1 METMP
6 ETTSD
11 TDTAN
16 DANSI
21 AAVIADWQSKLL
33 QMDRRNPLL
42 YFDPE
47 RRTTIRIASHTPD
60 AIHHRLGSTTRR
72 LKFDYIHPQ
81 PRGGNRFMRPEE
93 RDAAEH
99 IARGDISA
107 DDVTAHE
114 LQRRL
119 EILRKRAKEQREE
132 QGLSVLS
139 LALGLLSWVD
149 ANGNQADAPLLLYQV
164 DLDRNSPREP
174 FTLGEEDEDIHHN
187 HTLAVKLREFGIEL
201 PEYDA
206 DAPSEYFAAVRRQL
220 VDSRLGAPR
229 PGWSVKEDVYLA
241 AFAYSKLAMWNDLE
255 RIRVHGVRHP
265 IARAL
270 AGDAPDI
277 RGLPS
282 PMPLDDLDRQVAGG
296 LDDALDIRDSSLP
309 LPADYS
315 QLIAVAGVKYGRN
328 LIVHGP
334 PGTGKSQ
341 TIANMIAAAI
351 ADDKKVLFVSEKS
364 AALDVVKRRLDDI
377 GLGVFCLDLHSE
389 RGRKSNVYE
398 QLRQSIDD
406 PRLIDAS
413 QFDYAEL
420 EALRHKL
427 NATVRALHVRREP
440 LGDTAFRMHARLAAS
455 QRAPS
460 AAFEVANVE
469 ELSAARFASILD
481 SARRIAQYPRPFREL
496 ATSHWR
502 ALRQDEPSL
511 GLADAIR
518 ADMAALDDAAQALT
532 SAAANVANAIG
543 LEPPRAWLETP
554 SMRDAA
560 LHLSRAPRLGVPPR
574 WIEAGAVAELRPLS
588 ERQSET
594 QRELRA
600 LSDELRARFALDDGE
615 RAPAWDCEDLLE
627 RIRLDASERNLLAWL
642 LGGDYSSR
650 LVERELAAFDC
661 LERLR
666 GSLYEAL
673 SAAAAL
679 AKTLGLDAPD
689 SLSEIQRQIELA
701 DAIARTAPIPQSWL
715 APRATEALS
724 TDVADARQTAEAL
737 DAAEAKLFADYDE
750 EIVGAVDR
758 RMLNRYRVDHR
769 SRFKRIFSRAY
780 REDRDLLRSLRRE
793 PGGESYEGD
802 MAATAL
808 AVEVSRLRRNWA
820 DLEGEIRSELGAHF
834 LGRRTNWDELA
845 GRLARADELIAGW
858 RGSRP
863 TLETLLADS
872 NSPVELRELIDPAT
886 EASDS
891 LRALLREAAPLELG
905 EILNGNISLSHVIDA
920 LERAAPTLRRLRD
933 CVTTPTQAAIAPL
946 GNLDTLA
953 ELLRAANR
961 VQRIERD
968 SERSANA
975 LAAKFGARFAGLDTD
990 WGDVDAAL
998 DWAERMK
1005 NMWEKLGGAHP
1016 SPALREHCANPRV
1029 SQYYER
1035 LADSAT
1041 LRQARD
1047 EFECVRDS
1055 LSARYR
1061 WDGTPLGDWEAARFE
1076 DIIGWTNRLSAD
1088 AAFAYDWLG
1097 FLSLARELEDALG
1110 ADAIASIRAATDD
1123 AREVPAIVERRV
1135 VSMWL
1140 DWLYR
1145 QEPLLA
1151 DFTADSQTALRERFE
1166 LLDKQMQSA
1175 ARNEIRQKV
1184 FARYPTSASRDAS
1197 AGQLGTLKR
1206 ELSKKRRQLP
1216 VRSLFERIPHLLK
1229 TIKPCFLVSPL
1240 AVSQYLPIAAN
1251 GSDEPQF
1258 DLVIFDEASQ
1268 VFPEDAIPAIL
1279 RGRQLVLAGDSKQ
1292 LPPTSFFRASIDDDD
1307 FDDDDPDAPTDYLS
1321 DVESILDAAGGK
1333 IGSVFAEAHLNV
1345 HYRSRDERLIRFSNH
1360 WFYDNRL
1367 LTFPSPREKGGWNG
1381 VVDIYVEDALF
1392 EGGVNRRE
1400 AEKVADLVFEHMRER
1415 PSDESLG
1422 VVAMSRNQADLI
1434 ERIIDERR
1442 VTERDVDARFAEGGA
1457 EPFFVKNLERAQGDE
1472 RDHMIVGIGY
1482 APNKNGRVSNNF
1494 GAINREGGGRRMN
1507 VAVTRSKMRMTV
1519 VHSLKPADIRS
1530 NSDGARLLRRFL
1542 EFAENPEAAFSEDAV
1557 VDTGAEADSPFEE
1570 AVESELKRRGYRVV
1584 RQVGVSGYRVDLAIL
1599 SEDGSGIDLGIE
1611 CDGAT
1616 YHSAPAARD
1625 RDWLRQQALEA
1636 KGWNIHRVWS
1646 TSWIR
1651 NPDAELDAIED
1662 ALGRARSAR

>member
-1 METMP
+1 MLK
-6 ETTSD
+6 TTSD

-47 RRTTIRIASHTPD
+47 RRTTGTTIRIASHTPD
-60 AIHHRLGSTTRR
+60 AIYQKLHSTTRR
-72 LKFDYIHPQ
+72 LKFDYIYPQ
-81 PRGGNRFMRPEE
+81 PQEE
-93 RDAAEH
+93 RDAVER
-99 IARGDISA
+99 IARGDVSA
-107 DDVTAHE
+107 DDITARE
-114 LQRRL
+114 LQGRL
-119 EILRKRAKEQREE
+119 LRLWKRAKQYREE

-149 ANGNQADAPLLLYQV
+149 ENGIQADAPLLLYQV

-174 FTLGEEDEDIHHN
+174 FTLGEEDEDIHLN
-187 HTLAVKLREFGIEL
+187 HTLAVKLRREFGIEL

-206 DAPSEYFAAVRRQL
+206 DAPSEYFDAVRRRL
-220 VDSRLGAPR
+220 VDPQLGKPQ
-229 PGWSVKEDVYLA
+229 PGWSVKEDVVYLA
-241 AFAYSKLAMWNDLE
+241 AFAYSKLAMWSDLE
-255 RIRVHGVRHP
+255 RIRVEGVHHP
-265 IARAL
+265 IVRAL
-270 AGDAPDI
+270 AGDAPDDAAFD
-277 RGLPS
+277 GLPS
-282 PMPLDDLDRQVAGG
+282 PMPLDEMGRQVAGG
-296 LDDALDIRDSSLP
+296 LDDALDIRDSRLP

-315 QLIAVAGVKYGRN
+315 QLIAAAGVKYGRN

-351 ADDKKVLFVSEKS
+351 ADGKKVLFVSEKS
-364 AALDVVKRRLDDI
+364 AALDVVKRRLDEI

-389 RGRKSNVYE
+389 RGRKTNVYE

-406 PRLIDAS
+406 PRLVDAS
-413 QFDYAEL
+413 RFDYAEL
-420 EALRHKL
+420 EELRHKL
-427 NATVRALHVRREP
+427 NATVRALHERREP

-455 QRAPS
+455 HRAPS

-469 ELSAARFASILD
+469 GLSAARFESILD
-481 SARRIAQYPRPFREL
+481 SARRIAQYSRPFREL

-511 GLADAIR
+511 GLAGDIR
-518 ADMAALDDAAQALT
+518 ADMAALGDAAQALT
-532 SAAANVANAIG
+532 RAAANVANAIG

-554 SMRDAA
+554 SMREAA

-574 WIEAGAVAELRPLS
+574 WIEVGAVAELRPLS
-588 ERQSET
+588 ERQSEI
-594 QRELRA
+594 QLELRA
-600 LSDELRARFALDDGE
+600 LRGELRARFALDDGE

-650 LVERELAAFDC
+650 LVERGLAAFDC
-661 LERLR
+661 LERLS
-666 GSLYEAL
+666 GALYKAR

-701 DAIARTAPIPQSWL
+701 NAIARTAPIPQSWI

-724 TDVADARQTAEAL
+724 ADVADARRTAEAL

-780 REDRDLLRSLRRE
+780 REDRDLLRSFRRA

-802 MAATAL
+802 MAAATL

-820 DLEGEIRSELGAHF
+820 GLEGELRSELGAHF

-845 GRLARADELIAGW
+845 GRLARADELITGW
-858 RGSRP
+858 RGSRS
-863 TLETLLADS
+863 TLERLLADA

-905 EILNGNISLSHVIDA
+905 EILNGRIGLSHMIDA

-953 ELLRAANR
+953 ELLQAANR

-968 SERSANA
+968 NERSADA
-975 LAAKFGARFAGLDTD
+975 LAAKFGARFDGLDTD
-990 WGDVDAAL
+990 WGDIDAAL
-998 DWAERMK
+998 GWAARMS
-1005 NMWEKLGGAHP
+1005 EKLGGSHP
-1016 SPALREHCANPRV
+1016 SPALRERCAAPRG

-1076 DIIGWTNRLSAD
+1076 DVIEWTNRLSAD

-1097 FLSLARELEDALG
+1097 FLARASELEDALG

-1123 AREVPAIVERRV
+1123 ASEVPAIVERRV

-1151 DFTADSQTALRERFE
+1151 DFTTNSQTALRERFE
-1166 LLDKQMQSA
+1166 LLDEQMQSA
-1175 ARNEIRQKV
+1175 ARNEIRHKV

-1197 AGQLGTLKR
+1197 AEQLGTLKR
-1206 ELSKKRRQLP
+1206 ELSKKRRQMP
-1216 VRSLFERIPHLLK
+1216 VRSLFEHIPDLLK

-1240 AVSQYLPIAAN
+1240 AVSQYLPIAAS
-1251 GSDEPQF
+1251 GSSEPQF

-1307 FDDDDPDAPTDYLS
+1307 FDDDDPDAPTDYLA

-1381 VVDIYVEDALF
+1381 VADIYVEDALF
-1392 EGGVNRRE
+1392 EGGVNRQE
-1400 AEKVADLVFEHMRER
+1400 AEKVAEKVFEHMRER

-1472 RDHMIVGIGY
+1472 RDHMIVSIGY
-1482 APNKNGRVSNNF
+1482 GPGKNGRVSNNF